1 MKLAVAAATRIG
13 FARMRTLRCLSLV
26 AALCFALGA
35 KAAENARQIASATF
49 PSVVLLVME
58 DERGQPVSLGS
69 GFFVKEKV
77 IASNFHVV
85 EKAERGYAKLVGQK
99 AKYNISGMVGVD
111 TKHDLVLLAV
121 DDATAPTL
129 KLGDGSKV

>member
-1 MKLAVAAATRIG
+1 MSYQFV
-13 FARMRTLRCLSLV
+13 V
-26 AALCFALGA
+26 AALGFALVVKG
-35 KAAENARQIASATF
+35 AENAWQIASATF

-85 EKAERGYAKLVGQK
+85 EKAARGYTKL
-99 AKYNISGMVGVD
+99 
-111 TKHDLVLLAV
+111 
-121 DDATAPTL
+121 
-129 KLGDGSKV
+129 